1 MQLYPAEHN
10 TNVFYTGLKTWFV
23 ASCTAMTPTRST
35 DDALVT
41 TKSDIVGRL
50 SQSKWSRW
58 LSRTLPLSLP
68 VDDPS
73 TYR

>member
-50 SQSKWSRW
+50 S
-58 LSRTLPLSLP
+58 
-68 VDDPS
+68 
-73 TYR
+73 